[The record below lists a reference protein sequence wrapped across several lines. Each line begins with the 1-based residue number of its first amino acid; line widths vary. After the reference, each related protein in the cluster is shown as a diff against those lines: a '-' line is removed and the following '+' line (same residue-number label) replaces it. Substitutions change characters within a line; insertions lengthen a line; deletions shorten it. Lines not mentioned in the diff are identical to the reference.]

1 MKNKELEAYYN
12 TYRDLFVTDGW
23 KQLVTDLLQ
32 NANVINSVESTKD
45 NEDLYFRKGQLA
57 ILAHVINLE
66 AQIQAAEEQIE
77 EQENQKDSEE

>member
-45 NEDLYFRKGQLA
+45 NKDLYFRKGQLA

>member
-23 KQLVTDLLQ
+23 KQLVNDLVQ
-32 NANVINSVESTKD
+32 NARVINSVENTKD

-57 ILAHVINLE
+57 ILAHIINLE
-66 AQIQAAEEQIE
+66 AQIQTAEEQIE
-77 EQENQKDSEE
+77 EQENQEDSEE

>member
-1 MKNKELEAYYN
+1 MKNKELEAYYS

-45 NEDLYFRKGQLA
+45 SEDLYFRKGQLA

-66 AQIQAAEEQIE
+66 TQLQAAEEQIE
-77 EQENQKDSEE
+77 EQENQEDSEE

>member
-1 MKNKELEAYYN
+1 MKNKELEAYYS

-23 KQLVTDLLQ
+23 KQLVNDLLQ

-45 NEDLYFRKGQLA
+45 SEDLYFRKGQLG

-66 AQIQAAEEQIE
+66 TQLQAAEEQIE
-77 EQENQKDSEE
+77 EQENQEDSEE

>member
-1 MKNKELEAYYN
+1 MKNKELEVYYN

>member
-23 KQLVTDLLQ
+23 KQLVSDLLQ

-45 NEDLYFRKGQLA
+45 SEDLYFRKGQLA

-66 AQIQAAEEQIE
+66 TQLQAAEEQIE
-77 EQENQKDSEE
+77 EQENQEDSEE

>member
-45 NEDLYFRKGQLA
+45 REDLYFRKGQLA

-66 AQIQAAEEQIE
+66 TQLQAAEEQIE
-77 EQENQKDSEE
+77 EQENQEDSEE

>member
-32 NANVINSVESTKD
+32 NANVINSVESRKD